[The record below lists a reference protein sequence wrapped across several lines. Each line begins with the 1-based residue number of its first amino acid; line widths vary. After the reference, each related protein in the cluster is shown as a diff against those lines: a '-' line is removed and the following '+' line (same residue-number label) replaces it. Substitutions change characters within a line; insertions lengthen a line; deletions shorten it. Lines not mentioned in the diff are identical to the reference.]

1 MARSTPESV
10 PLMPETQGS
19 KHARIARIKI
29 ETILFLISCQ
39 EERILVCT
47 YTPQESYMSTL
58 NTLKLVATKRPGALP
73 QIVQRRNRLIAK
85 IWEQTELA
93 KAQQEGKTFQP
104 TRFRSV
110 KDAETGERRDVE
122 SPKHVRAWW
131 FTAENGKLCIQVRYG
146 AKTLELA
153 KGKTAIEVGSTDNLI
168 PTLEALKAA
177 VAAGELDAQIEAVSE
192 TMRSGFA
199 AK

>member
-1 MARSTPESV
+1 
-10 PLMPETQGS
+10 
-19 KHARIARIKI
+19 
-29 ETILFLISCQ
+29 
-39 EERILVCT
+39 
-47 YTPQESYMSTL
+47 MSTL

-93 KAQQEGKTFQP
+93 KAQQAGTSFSP
-104 TRFRSV
+104 TKYRSV
-110 KDAETGERRDVE
+110 KDVETGERRNVE
-122 SPKHVRAWW
+122 VQKRVRAWW

-177 VAAGELDAQIEAVSE
+177 IAAGELDAQIEAVSE

>member
-1 MARSTPESV
+1 
-10 PLMPETQGS
+10 
-19 KHARIARIKI
+19 
-29 ETILFLISCQ
+29 
-39 EERILVCT
+39 
-47 YTPQESYMSTL
+47 MSTL

-73 QIVQRRNRLIAK
+73 QIVQRRNRLVAK

-93 KAQQEGKTFQP
+93 RAQQEGKSFSP
-104 TRFRSV
+104 TKYRSV
-110 KDAETGERRDVE
+110 KDAETGERSNVE
-122 SPKHVRAWW
+122 VQKRVRAWW

>member
-1 MARSTPESV
+1 
-10 PLMPETQGS
+10 
-19 KHARIARIKI
+19 
-29 ETILFLISCQ
+29 
-39 EERILVCT
+39 
-47 YTPQESYMSTL
+47 MSTL

-93 KAQQEGKTFQP
+93 KAQQEGKSFSP
-104 TRFRSV
+104 TKYRSV
-110 KDAETGERRDVE
+110 KDPETGERRSMEVQ
-122 SPKHVRAWW
+122 KRVRAWW
-131 FTAENGKLCIQVRYG
+131 FAAENGKLCLQVRYG
-146 AKTLELA
+146 AKVLELA
-153 KGKTAIEVGSTDNLI
+153 KGKTAIEVGTLADLL
-168 PTLEALKAA
+168 PTLDALKAA

>member
-1 MARSTPESV
+1 
-10 PLMPETQGS
+10 
-19 KHARIARIKI
+19 
-29 ETILFLISCQ
+29 
-39 EERILVCT
+39 
-47 YTPQESYMSTL
+47 MSAL
-58 NTLKLVATKRPGALP
+58 NNLKLVATKRPSALP

-93 KAQQEGKTFQP
+93 KAQEEGKSFQP
-104 TRFRSV
+104 KRFRSV
-110 KDAETGERRDVE
+110 KDAETGERRNVE
-122 SPKHVRAWW
+122 SPKRVRAWW

-146 AKTLELA
+146 AKVLELA

-168 PTLEALKAA
+168 PTLDALKAA

-199 AK
+199 SK

>member
-1 MARSTPESV
+1 
-10 PLMPETQGS
+10 
-19 KHARIARIKI
+19 
-29 ETILFLISCQ
+29 
-39 EERILVCT
+39 
-47 YTPQESYMSTL
+47 MSTL

-93 KAQQEGKTFQP
+93 RAQLEGKSFQP
-104 TRFRSV
+104 TSFRSV
-110 KDAETGERRDVE
+110 KDAETGERRNVE
-122 SPKHVRAWW
+122 IPKRVRAWW
-131 FTAENGKLCIQVRYG
+131 FIAENGKLCIQVRYG
-146 AKTLELA
+146 AKVLELA

-168 PTLEALKAA
+168 PTLDALKAA
-177 VAAGELDAQIEAVSE
+177 VESGELDGQIEAVSE

>member
-1 MARSTPESV
+1 
-10 PLMPETQGS
+10 
-19 KHARIARIKI
+19 
-29 ETILFLISCQ
+29 
-39 EERILVCT
+39 
-47 YTPQESYMSTL
+47 MSTL
-58 NTLKLVATKRPGALP
+58 NNLKLVATKRPGALP

-93 KAQQEGKTFQP
+93 KAQQEGKSFQP

-110 KDAETGERRDVE
+110 KDAETGERRNVE
-122 SPKHVRAWW
+122 SPKRVRAWW

-146 AKTLELA
+146 AKVLELA

-177 VAAGELDAQIEAVSE
+177 VIAGELDAQIEVVSE

>member
-1 MARSTPESV
+1 
-10 PLMPETQGS
+10 
-19 KHARIARIKI
+19 
-29 ETILFLISCQ
+29 
-39 EERILVCT
+39 
-47 YTPQESYMSTL
+47 MSTL

-73 QIVQRRNRLIAK
+73 QIVLRRNRLIAK

-93 KAQQEGKTFQP
+93 RAQQEGKQFQP
-104 TRFRSV
+104 TRYRSV
-110 KDAETGERRDVE
+110 KDAETGERRSVE
-122 SPKHVRAWW
+122 SPKRVRAWW

-146 AKTLELA
+146 ARVLELA
-153 KGKTAIEVGSTDNLI
+153 KGKTAIEVGAIDNLI
-168 PTLEALKAA
+168 PTLDALKAA